1 MQAEAPL
8 SEKTAARRQDLE
20 KKRGPLS
27 GPLLGQHEEGSIAVA
42 MGERWP
48 IPSMQL
54 WDDLYSPPQEVLCE
68 LREIFKQH
76 HVASENPDSPSQSPK
91 PQAP

>member
-8 SEKTAARRQDLE
+8 SENTAARRQDLE

-42 MGERWP
+42 MGEEWP

-54 WDDLYSPPQEVLCE
+54 WDDL
-68 LREIFKQH
+68 
-76 HVASENPDSPSQSPK
+76 
-91 PQAP
+91 

>member
-27 GPLLGQHEEGSIAVA
+27 EPLLGQHEEGSIAVA
-42 MGERWP
+42 MREGWP

-54 WDDLYSPPQEVLCE
+54 WDDL
-68 LREIFKQH
+68 
-76 HVASENPDSPSQSPK
+76 
-91 PQAP
+91 